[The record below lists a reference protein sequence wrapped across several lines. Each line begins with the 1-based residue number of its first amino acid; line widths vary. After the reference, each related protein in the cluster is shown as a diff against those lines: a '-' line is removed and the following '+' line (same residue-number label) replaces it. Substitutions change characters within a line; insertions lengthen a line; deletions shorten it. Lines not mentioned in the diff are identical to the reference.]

1 MSEIHHH
8 LLTAASSLVFRI
20 TSLLVIHIV
29 FLFLCTDSVCSQLE
43 DNQRVCACL
52 LLGLKI
58 HALHIY
64 FIISLFIFLHTINS
78 EHKQVSA
85 WTQVCR
91 LIMGSVK
98 PFLLLLLPLM
108 FFSRLSQ
115 LWAFPFS
122 PSLDLDVTP
131 RTTVFSKGEDQ
142 ADFLKIKSLKLWLK
156 LCTGGL
162 VVKKEIILIF
172 QNEIY

>member
-43 DNQRVCACL
+43 DNQRVCAWL

-64 FIISLFIFLHTINS
+64 FIIYFLHTINS

-108 FFSRLSQ
+108 FFNRLSQ

-122 PSLDLDVTP
+122 PSLDLDVTA

-142 ADFLKIKSLKLWLK
+142 ADF
-156 LCTGGL
+156 
-162 VVKKEIILIF
+162 F
-172 QNEIY
+172 